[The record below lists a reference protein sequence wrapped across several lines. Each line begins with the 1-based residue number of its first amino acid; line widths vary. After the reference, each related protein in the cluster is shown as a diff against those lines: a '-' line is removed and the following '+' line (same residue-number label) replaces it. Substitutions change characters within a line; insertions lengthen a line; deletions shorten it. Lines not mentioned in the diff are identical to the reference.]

1 LTITGDQGLE
11 KASPVVRI
19 PSLGEADWKIKV
31 AGRGIHGL
39 TLETASE
46 KVTLPVYGTDRLVPI
61 YRTFKKSSFWETLL
75 NPGAPRIPDNM
86 PVESVEI
93 NYPELSFNWGFVKLS
108 WLWSFLIIS
117 MAFGVILKLVFGVE

>member
-1 LTITGDQGLE
+1 
-11 KASPVVRI
+11 
-19 PSLGEADWKIKV
+19 
-31 AGRGIHGL
+31 
-39 TLETASE
+39 
-46 KVTLPVYGTDRLVPI
+46 
-61 YRTFKKSSFWETLL
+61 
-75 NPGAPRIPDNM
+75 M